1 MKLHPTLF
9 LGLLLAAT
17 PLAAQTDR
25 LEFNGVIITNGVT
38 EVALL
43 DLTTGSTAW
52 IGIGRT
58 FAGYT
63 VLAFHPGKMD
73 ASSGFSTPD
82 TLELVGIGTNRHFTL
97 LLEAAGVGIDNG
109 SSTPNEPIAEPW
121 LDPFTGE

>member
-1 MKLHPTLF
+1 MKLHPALL

-25 LEFNGVIITNGVT
+25 LEFNGVIIANGVT

-43 DLTTGSTAW
+43 DLTTGSTSW
-52 IGIGRT
+52 IGIGHT

-63 VLAFHPGKMD
+63 VLAFHPGKVD

-97 LLEAAGVGIDNG
+97 QLETADLGVDSGA
-109 SSTPNEPIAEPW
+109 STPNEPIAEPW